1 MLEQYSE
8 LLWFAAGIFSYRIL
22 SALFTYGHL
31 AVYVAAFNKQA
42 LTALGTVAADL
53 STARDIKYKYLHR
66 TGVSKDTLAETQ
78 ELDEKTFNNWKASAI
93 ANLLM
98 HFPKNYRFLLKY
110 EDWESA
116 MRELNRLYKRDIK
129 SIRSNNNG

>member
-8 LLWFAAGIFSYRIL
+8 LFWFAGGVFTYRIL
-22 SALFTYGHL
+22 SALLTYGHL
-31 AVYVAAFNKQA
+31 AVYVAAFNKQV

-53 STARDIKYKYLHR
+53 STARDLKYKYLSR
-66 TGVSKDTLAETQ
+66 TALSPEDLAETQ
-78 ELDEKTFNNWKASAI
+78 ELDEKTFNNWKASAV

-110 EDWESA
+110 EDWEGA
-116 MRELNRLYKRDIK
+116 MRELNRMYKRDIK
-129 SIRSNNNG
+129 SIRKGK